1 MTGHIVETV
10 VEYVVLI
17 AEVYGILHVTGH
29 IVETVVEYVVLIVE
43 VYDILLITLFVW
55 VSLYVLAVVD

>member
-17 AEVYGILHVTGH
+17 AEVYGILRVTGH
-29 IVETVVEYVVLIVE
+29 IVETVVEYVVLTILGYEILIVE
-43 VYDILLITLFVW
+43 VYDV
-55 VSLYVLAVVD
+55 